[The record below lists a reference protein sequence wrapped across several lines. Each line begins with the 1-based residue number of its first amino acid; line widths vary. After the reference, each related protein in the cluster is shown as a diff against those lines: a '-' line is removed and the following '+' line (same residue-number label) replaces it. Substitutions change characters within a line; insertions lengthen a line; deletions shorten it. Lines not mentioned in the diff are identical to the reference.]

1 MRVHNLEIYLDVN
14 TSKFSIKHST
24 LNHYKTFFYNLQK
37 NIILTIKIN
46 ISQYGEYTNE
56 GA

>member
-1 MRVHNLEIYLDVN
+1 MCVDNSEIHMGVN

-24 LNHYKTFFYNLQK
+24 IDHYKTFLYNLQG
-37 NIILTIKIN
+37 NIILTNKIN